1 MRDYLLTSADNRG
14 RQRRGAD
21 SETLPMSHIQFN
33 ISDTVRGNDTVGHS
47 GANEVNIGSESQRL
61 GNHRDEGTAGNDENK
76 VNATAVKFEL
86 SNADDLRI
94 KISIV

>member
-1 MRDYLLTSADNRG
+1 MRDYLLTSADKRG
-14 RQRRGAD
+14 RQRPGAD

-33 ISDTVRGNDTVGHS
+33 ISDTVGHS

-61 GNHRDEGTAGNDENK
+61 GTHRDEGTAGNDENK